1 MAHQHVTYSYV
12 RNLEKKLQ
20 ELETD
25 HNAGATPEAHR
36 LGAPGDQGE
45 QGLRESLSFSDDDQ
59 HGYAESSMGDVRM
72 TVTDRNSAT
81 PRESVPA
88 PSIPDIS
95 VEFSRGQEP
104 QQMHPLFQE
113 PPPPPPP
120 PCFVDE
126 LKTLSLEATA
136 ERHLGSPSGISF
148 ARLTQFVLR
157 RLTPDK
163 ADFIFVSDHGENYNG
178 ARLFDFN
185 SPSDLLD
192 PSLFERLNESVSI
205 EPLLF
210 GHVGLADIAEPT
222 DAAVALDLP
231 SDQAHINR
239 LVDFYFAHSH
249 TLYPILHKG
258 ELLQSLQ
265 HLRDNPHDPAAHSPS
280 TLFRIWMVLAIGS
293 TAYSSVS
300 LSEETESRGYYNKA
314 LQYLEQAFSSGD
326 MAALEAIMLQVSYS
340 FFNQLGPN
348 TWFLVGM
355 AARLAVGIGLHT
367 SSTYAGMP
375 VDMEQRR
382 KRIFFSI
389 YMMDRLVSNALGRP
403 FALHDDDIDI
413 TPFAGVD
420 DEYITPS
427 GIHLPSSLQP
437 CLMAIPLHILALRRI
452 AGKITRQ
459 VYSNRQAA
467 ALGTE
472 EREAI
477 LRSLHKELI
486 DWRRDMPFPLPD
498 VNDQVPHLSTSWFDF
513 NYYTHVAMLY
523 RPSPLL
529 PTMDLG
535 RVRTLEEAASMS
547 IRQAFNMHRQRRLA
561 YNWLNLLALFTSTL
575 SRIYATTVQPENLVT
590 TLRETRA
597 IEDLDLAIALFDT
610 LGVKFPAANKIRG
623 MVAEISRR
631 YKDLAAS
638 G

>member
-20 ELETD
+20 ELEKD
-25 HNAGATPEAHR
+25 NNAGATPEAHR
-36 LGAPGDQGE
+36 LGPPGDQAE
-45 QGLRESLSFSDDDQ
+45 QGLGESLSFSDDDQ
-59 HGYAESSMGDVRM
+59 HGYTESSMGDVRM
-72 TVTDRNSAT
+72 AVTDRTSAT

-113 PPPPPPP
+113 PPPPPAP

-210 GHVGLADIAEPT
+210 GHVGLADIAEPN

-326 MAALEAIMLQVSYS
+326 MA
-340 FFNQLGPN
+340 
-348 TWFLVGM
+348 
-355 AARLAVGIGLHT
+355 R
-367 SSTYAGMP
+367 
-375 VDMEQRR
+375 
-382 KRIFFSI
+382 
-389 YMMDRLVSNALGRP
+389 
-403 FALHDDDIDI
+403 
-413 TPFAGVD
+413 
-420 DEYITPS
+420 
-427 GIHLPSSLQP
+427 
-437 CLMAIPLHILALRRI
+437 
-452 AGKITRQ
+452 
-459 VYSNRQAA
+459 
-467 ALGTE
+467 
-472 EREAI
+472 
-477 LRSLHKELI
+477 
-486 DWRRDMPFPLPD
+486 
-498 VNDQVPHLSTSWFDF
+498 
-513 NYYTHVAMLY
+513 
-523 RPSPLL
+523 
-529 PTMDLG
+529 
-535 RVRTLEEAASMS
+535 
-547 IRQAFNMHRQRRLA
+547 
-561 YNWLNLLALFTSTL
+561 
-575 SRIYATTVQPENLVT
+575 
-590 TLRETRA
+590 
-597 IEDLDLAIALFDT
+597 DLDPEP
-610 LGVKFPAANKIRG
+610 PA
-623 MVAEISRR
+623 
-631 YKDLAAS
+631 
-638 G
+638 